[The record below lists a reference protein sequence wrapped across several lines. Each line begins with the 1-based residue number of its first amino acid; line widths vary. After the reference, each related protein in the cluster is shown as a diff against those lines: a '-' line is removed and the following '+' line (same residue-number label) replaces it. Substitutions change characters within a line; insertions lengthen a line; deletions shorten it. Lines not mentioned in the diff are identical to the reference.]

1 MNITEKIMAKAAGL
15 DYVEPG
21 QIIEVKVDGAFTVEK
36 QGPLFFSEFRKLGLK
51 IWDRTRQLSWWTM
64 AHRPAK

>member
-36 QGPLFFSEFRKLGLK
+36 QGPLFFQSSV
-51 IWDRTRQLSWWTM
+51 SW
-64 AHRPAK
+64 A